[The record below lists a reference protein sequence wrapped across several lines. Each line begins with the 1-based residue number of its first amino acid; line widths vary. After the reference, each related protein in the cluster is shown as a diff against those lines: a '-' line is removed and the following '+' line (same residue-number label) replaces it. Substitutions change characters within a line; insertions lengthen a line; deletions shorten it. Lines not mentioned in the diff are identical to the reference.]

1 MGVQQQVQTSL
12 FSKKYSNEEF
22 KAFGPGMVFD
32 RDYYDTVIDGN
43 YDGFYIDDV
52 TNEKKVLFRLR
63 KNTISKKLQDQATES
78 FMKLAKRKSNN
89 RGIASGKV
97 EGSKHVR
104 ELVNGQSQ
112 AKKSSASNIAG
123 YYDRPDRIH
132 KGQFKTNVACR
143 KTAFTKNNMALWENG
158 LPFIQRCSKL
168 YKKLGGDYYKR
179 QQYEYDKVHPEMKIP
194 DTVFTTVTVNY
205 NWRTACHTD
214 TGDYSK
220 GLGNLIVTGKNFEGC
235 YLGFPQ
241 FKVCIKV
248 EPGDFLLMDVHQYH
262 SNTELKL
269 LTDDG
274 YRISYV
280 LYLREHM
287 SRCKKKKQ
295 VGLYEYYY

>member
-1 MGVQQQVQTSL
+1 MPRKKISNLLYT
-12 FSKKYSNEEF
+12 KKYSDDEF
-22 KAFGPGMVFD
+22 KSFAPGMTFD
-32 RDYYDTVIDGN
+32 YDYYEHIVDTDQ
-43 YDGFYIDDV
+43 DGFYLDDD
-52 TNEKKVLFRLR
+52 NKKHTLFRLR
-63 KNTISKKLQDQATES
+63 KQTISKPLQAQATAS
-78 FMKLAKRKSNN
+78 FMNLAKRKSHN

-97 EGSKHVR
+97 EGSKNVR

-112 AKKSSASNIAG
+112 SKKSSTSNIAG

-132 KGQFKTNVACR
+132 RGHFKTNVACR
-143 KTAFTKNNMALWENG
+143 KTAFTKNNMSLWENG
-158 LPFIQRCSKL
+158 LPFIQKCSKL
-168 YKKLGGDYYKR
+168 YKKLGGKYYKR
-179 QQYEYDKVHPEMKIP
+179 QEYEYDKVNKAMKIP

-214 TGDYSK
+214 TGDYSR
-220 GLGNLIVTGKNFEGC
+220 GLGNLIVTGEDFEGC

-262 SNTELKL
+262 CNTELKL
-269 LTDDG
+269 VSEKG

-287 SRCKKKKQ
+287 SRCQKKKK
-295 VGLYEYYY
+295 LDDYEYYY